1 MLKDSIFA
9 NIEALLKEFY
19 YGYITEI
26 SFDRRYLI
34 TKSLGRFLNNFLSNS
49 NVFRPY
55 IDKESLDKL
64 KHLAKPVDIKL
75 IDDEQY
81 VDSIVCRAYPLF
93 ADILESLKVVPL
105 KFTVD
110 NVNNILGTC
119 AKLFR
124 DSLTILNV
132 IETNLTYTLQYLD
145 IYGEDFIYLKYIA
158 CTVDIIYELNT
169 DSLLGTLTCTKE
181 NSALLQTT
189 LERYV
194 AITEFAESKK
204 ELNNSYS
211 PVKKFFN

>member
-1 MLKDSIFA
+1 MLKDNIFA
-9 NIEALLKEFY
+9 SIEALLKEFY
-19 YGYITEI
+19 YSYITEI
-26 SFDRRYLI
+26 SFDKRYLI

-64 KHLAKPVDIKL
+64 KHLAKPGDIKL

-81 VDSIVCRAYPLF
+81 IDSVVCRAYHLF
-93 ADILESLKVVPL
+93 ADILESLKTVPL
-105 KFTVD
+105 EFTVD

-132 IETNLTYTLQYLD
+132 IEANLNYTLQYLN
-145 IYGEDFIYLKYIA
+145 IYSEEFIYLKYIA

-211 PVKKFFN
+211 QVKKFFN

>member
-19 YGYITEI
+19 FSYITEI
-26 SFDRRYLI
+26 SFDKRYLI

-49 NVFRPY
+49 NVFRDC

-81 VDSIVCRAYPLF
+81 IDSIVCRAYHLF

-105 KFTVD
+105 EFTAD

-132 IETNLTYTLQYLD
+132 MESNLNYTLQYLD
-145 IYGEDFIYLKYIA
+145 VYGEDFIYLKYVA
-158 CTVDIIYELNT
+158 CTTDIIYELNT

-204 ELNNSYS
+204 ESNSSYS
-211 PVKKFFN
+211 PIKKFF

>member
-19 YGYITEI
+19 FSYITEI
-26 SFDRRYLI
+26 SFDKRYLI

-49 NVFRPY
+49 NVFRDC

-81 VDSIVCRAYPLF
+81 IDSIVCRAYHLF

-105 KFTVD
+105 EFTVD
-110 NVNNILGTC
+110 NVNNILGIC

-132 IETNLTYTLQYLD
+132 MESNLNYTLQYLD
-145 IYGEDFIYLKYIA
+145 VYGEDFIYLKYVA
-158 CTVDIIYELNT
+158 CTTDIIYELNT

-204 ELNNSYS
+204 ESNSSYS
-211 PVKKFFN
+211 PIKKFF

>member
-1 MLKDSIFA
+1 MLKDNIFA

-19 YGYITEI
+19 FSYITEI
-26 SFDRRYLI
+26 SFDKRYLI

-49 NVFRPY
+49 NVFRDC

-81 VDSIVCRAYPLF
+81 IDSIVCRAYHLF
-93 ADILESLKVVPL
+93 ADILESLKIVPL
-105 KFTVD
+105 EFTVD

-132 IETNLTYTLQYLD
+132 MESNLNYTLQYLNV
-145 IYGEDFIYLKYIA
+145 YGEDFIYLKYVA
-158 CTVDIIYELNT
+158 CTTDIIYELNT

-204 ELNNSYS
+204 ESNSSYS
-211 PVKKFFN
+211 PIKKFF

>member
-19 YGYITEI
+19 FSYITEI
-26 SFDRRYLI
+26 SFDKRYLI

-49 NVFRPY
+49 NVFRDC

-81 VDSIVCRAYPLF
+81 IDSIVCRAYHLF

-105 KFTVD
+105 EFTVD
-110 NVNNILGTC
+110 NVNNILGIW

-132 IETNLTYTLQYLD
+132 MESNLNYTLQYLNV
-145 IYGEDFIYLKYIA
+145 YGEDFIYLKYVA
-158 CTVDIIYELNT
+158 CTTDIIYELNT

-204 ELNNSYS
+204 ESNSSYS
-211 PVKKFFN
+211 PVKKFF

>member
-1 MLKDSIFA
+1 MLKDSIFV

-19 YGYITEI
+19 FSYITEI
-26 SFDRRYLI
+26 SFDKRYLI

-49 NVFRPY
+49 NVFRDY

-81 VDSIVCRAYPLF
+81 IDSIVCRAYHLF

-105 KFTVD
+105 EFTVD
-110 NVNNILGTC
+110 NVNNILGIC

-132 IETNLTYTLQYLD
+132 MESNLNYTLQYLD
-145 IYGEDFIYLKYIA
+145 VYGEDFIYLKYVA
-158 CTVDIIYELNT
+158 CTTDIIYELNT

-204 ELNNSYS
+204 ESNSSYS
-211 PVKKFFN
+211 PIKKFF

>member
-19 YGYITEI
+19 YGYITEV

-181 NSALLQTT
+181 NSELLQTT

-204 ELNNSYS
+204 ELDSSYS
-211 PVKKFFN
+211 HTKKFFN